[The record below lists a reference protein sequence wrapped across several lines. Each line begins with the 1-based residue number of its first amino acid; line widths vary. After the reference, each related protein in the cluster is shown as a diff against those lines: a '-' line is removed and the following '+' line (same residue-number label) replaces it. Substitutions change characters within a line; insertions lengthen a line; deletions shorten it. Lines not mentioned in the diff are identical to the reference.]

1 MQWMSAPNI
10 GMAPLP
16 QRARRFWETRFSN
29 LRAALE
35 GFLEAERGQLPPWF
49 VVGLG
54 TGILAWFALDGRR
67 DWAAFVCLSAALAL
81 AGFSSKGGR
90 AERAA
95 GWFGLAMMLGCG
107 LVWVRAYAVAA
118 PRLGHPLVTEFRA
131 TVERVETMTAKG
143 TLRLTVAPAE
153 QTLPPQV
160 RVSID
165 LDTAPKGIARG
176 AQLQLRARLAPPP
189 PMALPGGYDFARD
202 AWFRQIGAV
211 GKALGPV
218 IVLRPATGSGLDG
231 VRDRL
236 DRHIRDR
243 LPGANGGIAT
253 ALATGDQNAVPV
265 ADADA
270 MRRSGLTHL
279 LSVSGLHI
287 AAAVGAAMLLTLKLL
302 ALSERLALRF
312 NLVLVAAGVGA
323 VTGIGYT
330 LLTGA
335 QVPTIRSCVA
345 ALLVLAGI
353 ALGREAL
360 SMRLLAVGA
369 LVVLIFR
376 PEAIAGASFQLSFAA
391 VAAIIALHSSA
402 LARRMFSRREEG
414 LPARLARAMLAMVA
428 TGLAVEITLIP
439 IALYHFHRA
448 GLYGVAANI
457 IAIPLTTFVIM
468 PLEAGALFLD
478 IAGWGA
484 PLWWLCGLSLNLL
497 LGLAHFVADSHGA
510 VALLAAMPSGALGSM
525 VAGGL
530 WLFLWTSRTR
540 FLGLAPILL
549 GAVAAALSPTP
560 DLLVTGD
567 GRHLAL
573 VDVDGTPLLLRER
586 SGDFIRQVVA
596 QASGFDADP
605 QNLASRPFSSC
616 SRDSCIAVIAR
627 GGRHWQ
633 ILATRTA
640 QSIEWQSLVK
650 SCAQADIVVSERWL
664 PRGCSPRWLKLDR
677 ATLARTGGLAIYLV
691 PRPYVTTVAQR
702 IGQHPWAADD
712 AADDQQRMR
721 YGPRRSGDRRLRN
734 ARIRDRT

>member
-1 MQWMSAPNI
+1 MRDSVEA
-10 GMAPLP
+10 
-16 QRARRFWETRFSN
+16 
-29 LRAALE
+29 
-35 GFLEAERGQLPPWF
+35 FLELERGQLPPWF

-54 TGILAWFALDGRR
+54 TGILAWFALDRPR
-67 DWAAFVCLSAALAL
+67 DWVAFLCLSGALAL
-81 AGFSSKGGR
+81 AGFTIRGGR

-95 GWFGLAMMLGCG
+95 GWFGLAMMVGCA
-107 LVWVRAYAVAA
+107 LVWARAHTLAA
-118 PRLGHPLVTEFRA
+118 PRLQRPLVTEFQA
-131 TVERVETMTAKG
+131 KVERVETMTAKG
-143 TLRLTVAPAE
+143 TLRLTVAPTDP
-153 QTLPPQV
+153 TLPPRV

-165 LDTAPKGIARG
+165 QDKAPQGIAKG
-176 AQLQLRARLAPPP
+176 AGLKLRARLAPPP

-218 IVLRPATGSGLDG
+218 TVLHPARESGIDG

-236 DRHIRDR
+236 DRHIRER

-253 ALATGDQNAVPV
+253 ALATGDQNAVPQD
-265 ADADA
+265 DADA

-312 NLVLVAAGVGA
+312 NLVLVAAAVGA
-323 VTGIGYT
+323 LTGIGYT

-335 QVPTIRSCVA
+335 QVPTVRSCVA

-353 ALGREAL
+353 ALGRDAL

-391 VAAIIALHSSA
+391 VASIIALHSSGW
-402 LARRMFSRREEG
+402 ARRVFSRRDEG
-414 LPARLARAMLAMVA
+414 LPARLARALLAMVA

-448 GLYGVAANI
+448 GLYGVLANI

-478 IAGWGA
+478 IAGLGA

-497 LGLAHFVADSHGA
+497 LGLAHFVADSRGA
-510 VALLAAMPSGALGSM
+510 VALLAAMPPWALGTM

-530 WLFLWTSRTR
+530 WLFLWTSGVR
-540 FLGLAPILL
+540 FLGLAPIAL
-549 GAVAAALSPTP
+549 GAAAAAMSPTP

-573 VDVDGTPLLLRER
+573 VDADGTPLLLRER

-605 QNLASRPFSSC
+605 QDLASRPFSSC
-616 SRDSCIAVIAR
+616 SRDACVAVFNR
-627 GGRHWQ
+627 GGRTWR
-633 ILATRTA
+633 ILATKSS
-640 QSIEWQSLVK
+640 QSIEWQTMVDA
-650 SCAQADIVVSERWL
+650 CAQADVVVSERWL
-664 PRGCSPRWLKLDR
+664 PRGCSPHWLKLDR
-677 ATLARTGGLAIYLV
+677 GTLARTGGVAIYLAQR
-691 PRPYVTTVAQR
+691 PRVATVAER
-702 IGQHPWAADD
+702 VGRHPWAADVP
-712 AADDQQRMR
+712 ADDRRRMR
-721 YGPRRSGDRRLRN
+721 YGRKGQYDRSASH